1 MATMTVADGR
11 PLKVA
16 VMGGTSLLKSTFF
29 SGLTPV
35 PTSTPYGTV
44 TLFTSTTSP
53 VVFLQRHVSIP
64 NVDYTPPHAINHR
77 AHVAALLQ
85 LGVTHVLGVCCVGS
99 LNEEVPPGTLV
110 IPDDYSAL
118 YCPPMYLHDDQ
129 NAHIVPG
136 LDMPLRD
143 RILTAV
149 RGWADEAKRGGAA
162 VRVVDTGVYV
172 QTPGPRFE
180 TPAEVRVLAANV
192 GAAEGI
198 VGVVGMT
205 AANEATICK
214 EAALPYAAVCMVDN
228 YANGIGGDKL
238 TPEAFHASVKQNL
251 TVVESVVQAILQGL
265 GVFAAAPPAVPA
277 AAPVLAGA

>member
-1 MATMTVADGR
+1 MATTTVADGR

-29 SGLTPV
+29 SGLTPQ

-44 TLFTSTTSP
+44 TLLTSTTSP
-53 VVFLQRHVSIP
+53 LVFLQRHVSTP
-64 NVDYTPPHAINHR
+64 NGAYTPPHDINHR

-118 YCPPMYLHDDQ
+118 YCPPMYLHDDAR
-129 NAHIVPG
+129 AHIVPG
-136 LDMPLRD
+136 LDVPLRD
-143 RILTAV
+143 RILNAV
-149 RGWADEAKRGGAA
+149 RGWADEARRRDAA

-180 TPAEVRVLAANV
+180 TPAEVRVLAKNV

-198 VGVVGMT
+198 VGIVGMT

-228 YANGIGGDKL
+228 YANGVGGDKL
-238 TPEAFHASVKQNL
+238 TEEAFHASVERNK
-251 TVVESVVQAILQGL
+251 TVVESLVQAILQEL
-265 GVFAAAPPAVPA
+265 GVFSAAVAAVPA
-277 AAPVLAGA
+277 AAPVVAMA